1 MSVRSTLVRQFGKPT
16 GLLGAIVGLVMRVRP
31 SNRERGRRTLDLLD
45 IRPEDRVL
53 EVGFGPGLAIERA
66 AALASRGKV
75 VGIDHSKLMLRQ
87 ATRRNARA
95 IDAGRVE
102 LLLGSAERLPE
113 LPMRFDK
120 AFAINVYMFW
130 GDPEA
135 VLRGLRGALEPGGAL
150 ALTLQPRNRGATDAD
165 ARTAAERMAASLREA
180 GFEDVRIEI
189 LDMAPVNAACAIG
202 RAPVQPRSPAR
213 VPAAQDRRGR

>member
-1 MSVRSTLVRQFGKPT
+1 MSGVRSAVVRQFGKPS
-16 GLLGAIVGLVMRVRP
+16 GLLGAIAGLVMRVRP
-31 SNRERGRRTLDLLD
+31 SNRERGQRTLDLLD

-87 ATRRNARA
+87 AARRNARA

-102 LLLGSAERLPE
+102 LLLGSAERLPAF
-113 LPMRFDK
+113 PMRFDK

-130 GDPEA
+130 GDPGA
-135 VLRGLRGALEPGGAL
+135 VLRGLRGALKPGGAL
-150 ALTLQPRNRGATDAD
+150 ALTLQPRSRGATDAD
-165 ARTAAERMAASLREA
+165 ARTVGERMAASLREA
-180 GFEDVRIEI
+180 GFEEVRTEI
-189 LDMAPVNAACAIG
+189 LEMAPVNAACVLG
-202 RAPVQPRSPAR
+202 R
-213 VPAAQDRRGR
+213 VPG

>member
-1 MSVRSTLVRQFGKPT
+1 MSSVRNALVQQFGKPS
-16 GLLGAIVGLVMRVRP
+16 GLLGAIAGLVMRVRP
-31 SNRERGRRTLDLLD
+31 SNRERGQRTLDLLD

-53 EVGFGPGLAIERA
+53 EVGFGPGLAVERA

-75 VGIDHSKLMLRQ
+75 VGIDHSEVMLRQ

-102 LLLGSAERLPE
+102 LLIGSAERLPE
-113 LPMRFDK
+113 FPMCFDK

-130 GDPEA
+130 GDPAA
-135 VLRGLRGALEPGGAL
+135 VLRGLRGALKPSGAM
-150 ALTLQPRNRGATDAD
+150 ALTLQPRRRGATDAD

-180 GFEDVRIEI
+180 GFEGVRIEI
-189 LDMAPVNAACAIG
+189 LDMAPVNAACVLG
-202 RAPVQPRSPAR
+202 R
-213 VPAAQDRRGR
+213 VPG